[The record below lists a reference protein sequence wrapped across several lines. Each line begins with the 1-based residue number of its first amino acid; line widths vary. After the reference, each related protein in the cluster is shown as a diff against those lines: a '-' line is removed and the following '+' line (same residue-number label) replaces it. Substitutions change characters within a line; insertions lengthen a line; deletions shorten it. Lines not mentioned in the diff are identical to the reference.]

1 MPKPVNLKSL
11 HEQSNVKLRSS
22 FESLKY
28 VPRFFREIVS
38 ISGSL
43 FWYNSLCRL
52 MAALLPVAILWVGK
66 SIVDEIISLIN
77 SSSTDYQLLWIYV
90 GVEFGLVILSD
101 VISRIIALTDGMMGD
116 KYSLESSVLIIR
128 KTKDVELI
136 HLEDPVFYDKLNLAR
151 NQTAGRVN
159 LMSNV
164 LSQVQDLI
172 TIISLIIGLIYYQPW
187 LIILLIASVIP
198 SFISELKFSSA
209 SYSLSRSWT
218 SERRELDYLRFIGA
232 NDKTAKEVK
241 LFGLA
246 DFIAERFSNLSTKYY
261 LANIKLAKHRTAWGS
276 IFNIVGSLSYYFAYV
291 LIILSTIQKVISLGE
306 LTFLSTSFN
315 RLRNSLQ
322 GIFSRFTRITESSL
336 YLQDYYDFVDW
347 DLKEHIDEAL
357 LPVPTDIKSGIE
369 IKNVRF
375 RYPGS
380 DHDVLKGLNLK
391 IKAGEKIAFVGENG
405 SGKTTLIKLLLR
417 FYDPSEGQI
426 LLDGIDIRRFDR
438 DEYQQLF
445 GVIFQDFVQYEFTIG
460 ENIAVGKISE
470 IESASSIEN
479 AASKSLAKEV
489 VDQFELKYKQQLG
502 KRFKSGKELSGGQ
515 WQKIALARAY
525 MKDAKVMVLDEPTSA
540 LDARAEYET
549 FQRFIGLTKGK
560 TSVII
565 SHRFSTVRMADRI
578 MVIKDGIIAEL
589 GSHETLMQQNGIY
602 AELFNLQ
609 AAGYN

>member
-1 MPKPVNLKSL
+1 MPKPAVLKSL
-11 HEQSNVKLRSS
+11 SEQSNVKIRNS

-28 VPRFFREIVS
+28 VPRFFKEI
-38 ISGSL
+38 ISSSGNL
-43 FWYNSLCRL
+43 FWFNSFSRL
-52 MAALLPVAILWVGK
+52 IAALLPIAILWIGK
-66 SIVDEIISLIN
+66 SIVDEIIALIN
-77 SSSTDYQLLWIYV
+77 TKSIDYNLLWTYV
-90 GVEFGLVILSD
+90 GIEFGLVIVSD
-101 VISRIIALTDGMMGD
+101 IISRIINLTDGMMGD
-116 KYSLESSVLIIR
+116 KYSLDTSVKIIR

-136 HLEDPVFYDKLNLAR
+136 HLEDPTFYDKLNLAR

-172 TIISLIIGLIYYQPW
+172 TIVSLIIGLIYYQPW

-198 SFISELKFSSA
+198 AFISELKFSSA

-246 DFIAERFSNLSTKYY
+246 DFIAERFSKLSLKYY

-276 IFNIVGSLSYYFAYV
+276 VFNIIGSLSYYFAYII
-291 LIILSTIQKVISLGE
+291 IILSTIKSVITLGE

-336 YLQDYYDFVDW
+336 YLQDYYDFIDW
-347 DLKEHIDEAL
+347 DLKDSNQQAL
-357 LPVPTDIKSGIE
+357 LPVPTEIKEGIE
-369 IKNVRF
+369 IRNLKF
-375 RYPGS
+375 KYPGS
-380 DHDVLKGLNLK
+380 ETEVLNGINLK

-417 FYDPSEGQI
+417 FYDPSEGEI
-426 LLDGIDIRRFDR
+426 LLDGIDIKRFDR

-460 ENIAVGKISE
+460 ENIAVGKISDLE
-470 IESASSIEN
+470 NKESIES

-489 VDQFELKYKQQLG
+489 VDNFELKFNQQLG
-502 KRFKSGKELSGGQ
+502 KRFKTGKELSGGQ

-578 MVIKDGIIAEL
+578 MVLKNGIISEL
-589 GSHETLMQQNGIY
+589 GTHEELMEENGIY